1 MFNISQETTGLDK
14 VSAQLLKEY
23 FSEFAII
30 DNVHIIHDENGVE
43 IPSFLF

>member
-1 MFNISQETTGLDK
+1 MYNISPETTGLDK

-30 DNVHIIHDENGVE
+30 DNVHVIHDENAIEV
-43 IPSFLF
+43 PSFIF